1 MIKSFAIGAAATA
14 VALAPMSALAGPY
27 FNPEFNGSTY
37 AEEYLGGVLTMDIGY
52 EGGGEG
58 FSWYVQGGPAA
69 VMPEGADNEVEF
81 AGKFGGS
88 VVVDA
93 AEEISVYGE
102 LSGITGDDFGWGS
115 KLGAKYAF

>member
-1 MIKSFAIGAAATA
+1 MIKALIASSAVVGA
-14 VALAPMSALAGPY
+14 ALAPMSAIAGPY

-37 AEEYLGGVLTMDIGY
+37 AEEYLGGVLTMDVGY

-69 VMPEGADNEVEF
+69 VMPEGSDNEVEF

-88 VVVDA
+88 VFIDA
-93 AEEISVYGE
+93 AEKVSVYGE
-102 LSGITGDDFGWGS
+102 MSGITGDEFGWGS

>member
-1 MIKSFAIGAAATA
+1 MKSFAIGAAATA

-52 EGGGEG
+52 EGGGEN

-69 VMPEGADNEVEF
+69 VMPEGSDNEVQF

-93 AEEISVYGE
+93 AKKISVYGE
-102 LSGITGDDFGWGS
+102 MSGITGDEFGWGS